1 MLIFYLA
8 TLLALLPAIVSAAI
22 FPPDTKVKMLDPKG
36 FRRAMR
42 SNRTSV
48 VAFVAPWCG
57 HCQRMVPEYSK
68 AAENL
73 SPLIPFYAVD
83 CDAEMNKR
91 LCGEQGVQGFPT
103 LKVFPRGSQAPPESY
118 DSGERTSGKFI
129 RWASRSVP
137 NNVQSL
143 PHIHSIP
150 AWLDKTSD
158 LPRVILLN
166 KDKKFPLLWQVF
178 ANNYRKKMAFGH
190 HTDPDGAFA
199 ASLGFPATVE
209 GKTSKVIVYPPG
221 SSVAVL
227 YEGMTKYDPLTKF
240 FRSILDGSADFLQ
253 TSSEQSVRDEL

>member
-1 MLIFYLA
+1 MFLFPLA
-8 TLLALLPAIVSAAI
+8 ALLVLLPTIVSAAI

-57 HCQRMVPEYSK
+57 HCQRMAPEYSK

-83 CDAEMNKR
+83 CDAELNKR

-103 LKVFPRGSQAPPESY
+103 VKVFPRGSLAQPEPY
-118 DSGERTSGKFI
+118 DSNERTSGKFI

-137 NNVQSL
+137 NN
-143 PHIHSIP
+143 
-150 AWLDKTSD
+150 TSD

-178 ANNYRKKMAFGH
+178 ANNYWKKMAFGH

-199 ASLGFPATVE
+199 TSLGFPATVE
-209 GKTSKVIVYPPG
+209 GKASKVIVYPPG
-221 SSVAVL
+221 SSVPVL
-227 YEGMTKYDPLTKF
+227 YEGTTKYEPLTKF

-253 TSSEQSVRDEL
+253 TSPEQSVRDEL

>member
-1 MLIFYLA
+1 MLLYPLA
-8 TLLALLPAIVSAAI
+8 ALLVSLPTIVSAAI

-57 HCQRMVPEYSK
+57 HCQRMAPEYSK
-68 AAENL
+68 AAENM

-83 CDAEMNKR
+83 CDAELNKR

-103 LKVFPRGSQAPPESY
+103 LKVFPRGSLAQPEPY
-118 DSGERTSGKFI
+118 DSNERTSGKFI

-137 NNVQSL
+137 NNVKSL
-143 PHIHSIP
+143 PHIYDIP

-166 KDKKFPLLWQVF
+166 KDKKFPLLWQVL
-178 ANNYRKKMAFGH
+178 ANNYWKKMAFGH

-199 ASLGFPATVE
+199 TSLGFPATVE
-209 GKTSKVIVYPPG
+209 GKISKVIVYPPG
-221 SSVAVL
+221 SSVPVL
-227 YEGMTKYDPLTKF
+227 YEGTTKYEPLTKF

-253 TSSEQSVRDEL
+253 TSPEQSVRDEL